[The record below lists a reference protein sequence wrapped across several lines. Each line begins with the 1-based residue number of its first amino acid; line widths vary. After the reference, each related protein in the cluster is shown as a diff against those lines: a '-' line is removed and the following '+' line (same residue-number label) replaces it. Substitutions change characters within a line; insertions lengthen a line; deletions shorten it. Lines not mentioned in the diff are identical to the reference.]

1 MDRASRPPTGQGH
14 RNGMGQSESMTPN
27 LQSSRPKGHVR
38 SRTPRLGITVEFAKI
53 ATARRVGP
61 PAPPEKTQRQSP
73 EPHVAPTPPPSGAP
87 GSASMAGT
95 SRPATALEAP
105 GAKPGRARSSNTR
118 LALMISGFALLAVNL
133 IGLSYYLL
141 QIGERVRHPLHPWLK
156 SSGYI
161 GQTAGILAF
170 AMFLVL
176 YTYPLRRRFRVLAF
190 TGPLNRWLDVHIVLG
205 LLVPLLGAVH
215 ASWRFQG
222 LIGLGYLAMLLVS
235 LSGVVG
241 RYLYTRI
248 PRGRSGL
255 ELTRDEIERRRK
267 ELLQRVSSTTGIDV
281 ARLDSAMQPKTEARG
296 AGIRATVSALIANDL
311 ARWRLSRRLRREWRK
326 AVGGRVDSRALREVL
341 HLARKEVARSQQA
354 RMLDATQR
362 VFRLWHVAH
371 RPFAATAFAAVVIHV
386 VVVVMLGVT
395 WLW

>member
-1 MDRASRPPTGQGH
+1 
-14 RNGMGQSESMTPN
+14 MGQIESMTPI
-27 LQSSRPKGHVR
+27 LQLSRPKGHVR
-38 SRTPRLGITVEFAKI
+38 SRSPRLGITVDFAETS
-53 ATARRVGP
+53 TARRVAT
-61 PAPPEKTQRQSP
+61 PAHPVKTQRLSP
-73 EPHVAPTPPPSGAP
+73 GPHVTPTPPQSEITGSTSAA
-87 GSASMAGT
+87 SAS
-95 SRPATALEAP
+95 RRATGLEAP
-105 GAKPGRARSSNTR
+105 GTKAGKTRSSNTR
-118 LALMISGFALLAVNL
+118 LTLMISGFALLTVNL
-133 IGLSYYLL
+133 IGSSYYLL
-141 QIGERVRHPLHPWLK
+141 QMGERVRHPLHPWFK

-176 YTYPLRRRFRVLAF
+176 YMYPFRRRFRVLTF

-205 LLVPLLGAVH
+205 LLLPLLGAVH
-215 ASWRFQG
+215 ASWRFKG

-255 ELTRDEIERRRK
+255 ELSREEIERRRK
-267 ELLQRVSSTTGIDV
+267 ELLERVSSSTGIDV
-281 ARLDSAMQPKTEARG
+281 ARLESAMQPRTEARG
-296 AGIRATVSALIANDL
+296 AGIGATVSALIANDF
-311 ARWRLSRRLRREWRK
+311 ARWMLSRRLRREWRK
-326 AVGGRVDSRALREVL
+326 DVGGRGGSHALREVL
-341 HLARKEVARSQQA
+341 RLARKEVALTQQA

>member
-1 MDRASRPPTGQGH
+1 
-14 RNGMGQSESMTPN
+14 MGQIESMTPN
-27 LQSSRPKGHVR
+27 LQSSRPKGPVR
-38 SRTPRLGITVEFAKI
+38 SRTPRLSIAVDLAEISPARRAAPPAHPKRAQRKSTELRVARTSSQ
-53 ATARRVGP
+53 ATAAGSARAVSAPR
-61 PAPPEKTQRQSP
+61 PAPS
-73 EPHVAPTPPPSGAP
+73 AGAS
-87 GSASMAGT
+87 SAK
-95 SRPATALEAP
+95 ED
-105 GAKPGRARSSNTR
+105 KARSSNTR
-118 LALMISGFALLAVNL
+118 LALLISGFVLLAVNL
-133 IGLSYYLL
+133 IGSSYYLL
-141 QIGERVRHPLHPWLK
+141 QMGERVRHPLHPWLK

-205 LLVPLLGAVH
+205 LLIPFFGAVH
-215 ASWRFQG
+215 ASWRFKG

-235 LSGVVG
+235 FSGVVG

-267 ELLQRVSSTTGIDV
+267 ELLQQVVSVTGIDV
-281 ARLDSAMQPKTEARG
+281 AQLESALQPRTEARG
-296 AGIRATVSALIANDL
+296 AGIGATVSALIANDF

-326 AVGGRVDSRALREVL
+326 AVAGRGDSRALREVL
-341 HLARKEVARSQQA
+341 RLARKEVALSQQA

-362 VFRLWHVAH
+362 VLRLWHVAH

-395 WLW
+395 WFW